1 MTVQPKTSFSDT
13 PEAQGLSFPR
23 ARSSTSE
30 TKVQEASEETLKR
43 LTEENNALR
52 AEIQALKGIIKNMNG

>member
-1 MTVQPKTSFSDT
+1 MTIQPHTSFSDT

-30 TKVQEASEETLKR
+30 IKVQEASEDPLKR
-43 LTEENNALR
+43 LTEENIALR
-52 AEIQALKGIIKNMNG
+52 AEVKALRGIIKNMNG